1 VIEPER
7 RRDASALAAD
17 PVGGAVAESG
27 IGATI
32 GPTGGR
38 ATERPTGAHATAG
51 FAGFDATRVPSPCFV
66 VDRAAIA
73 ANLAVL
79 AHVRRESGAKVLSA
93 LKAFSMWRLA
103 PLVAE
108 HLDGTCSSG
117 LHEAQ
122 LGHQHYP
129 GEVHVFS
136 AAFSAAD
143 LAQVLEIADHVVFN
157 SFGQWRRF
165 RASCLEAR
173 KQRGELA
180 FGLRINPE
188 HSEGTTPIYDPCA
201 PGSRLGIPAATF
213 AREAAT
219 PLPDGTDA
227 LDGISGLHL
236 HTLCE
241 QGLPPLQRTLAAV
254 EARFGEWLP
263 RMAWLNLGGGHHISA
278 PGYDVPGLIELLR
291 DTAERHGVQMY
302 LEPGEAVAIN
312 SGALV
317 CEVLDV
323 GEPLDDGAV
332 GDGVSYRQAILD
344 TSATCHMPDTLEMP
358 YRAELIGA
366 FDPAHRAGEGHVY
379 RLGGMTCL
387 AGDVIGDY
395 AFEAPLRIGQRLVFD
410 DMAHYTMVKTT
421 TFNGIGLPGIALWDS
436 RSDSLEVV
444 KTFGYEDFRDRLS

>member
-7 RRDASALAAD
+7 HRGTGAPTAGPAAK
-17 PVGGAVAESG
+17 PGAEPPA
-27 IGATI
+27 
-32 GPTGGR
+32 
-38 ATERPTGAHATAG
+38 GAHALAG
-51 FAGFDATRVPSPCFV
+51 FDHFDATRVPSPCFV

-79 AHVRRESGAKVLSA
+79 AHVRRESGARVLSA

-108 HLDGTCSSG
+108 HLDGTCASG
-117 LHEAQ
+117 LHEAR
-122 LGHQHYP
+122 LGHEHYG

-136 AAFSAAD
+136 AAFGEAD
-143 LAQVLEIADHVVFN
+143 LVKVLEIADHVVFN

-165 RASCLEAR
+165 RSLCLDVR
-173 KQRGELA
+173 KQRDHLQ

-188 HSEGTTPIYDPCA
+188 HSEGTVPIYDPCA
-201 PGSRLGIPAATF
+201 PGSRLGITAATF
-213 AREAAT
+213 AREADT
-219 PLPDGTDA
+219 PLSDGTDV

-254 EARFGEWLP
+254 EQRFGEWLP
-263 RMAWLNLGGGHHISA
+263 RMDWLNLGGGHHISA
-278 PGYDVPGLIELLR
+278 AGYDVPGLIALLR
-291 DTAERHGVQMY
+291 DAAERHGVQMY

-312 SGALV
+312 GGALV
-317 CEVLDV
+317 CEVLDI
-323 GEPLDDGAV
+323 GEPVTNRAI
-332 GDGVSYRQAILD
+332 GDGTSYRQAILD

-366 FDPAHRAGEGHVY
+366 FDPAVRPGQGHVY

-387 AGDVIGDY
+387 AGDVIGNY
-395 AFEAPLRIGQRLVFD
+395 AFDQPLVIGQRLVFD

-421 TFNGIGLPGIALWDS
+421 TFNGVPLPAIALWDS
-436 RSDSLEVV
+436 RDGSLEVV
-444 KTFGYEDFRDRLS
+444 REFDYEEFRGRLS